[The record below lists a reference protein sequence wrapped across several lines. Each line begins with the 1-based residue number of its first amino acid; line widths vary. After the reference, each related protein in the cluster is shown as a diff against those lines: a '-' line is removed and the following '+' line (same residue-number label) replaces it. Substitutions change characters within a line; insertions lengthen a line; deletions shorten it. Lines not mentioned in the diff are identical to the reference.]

1 MEKSILIKVSV
12 CLLLLLSLQANAFQ
26 IDLEGSLQH
35 QNTDFEQNNTSV
47 NIVGLGLKQIISDD
61 KGDRLQLFLKTEAE
75 DNFKEIN
82 LSQLY
87 AKYKGPMGKW
97 NLTLG
102 RSIIPF
108 GLITDY
114 DSEFLILK
122 TQEKKTIGFKTTD
135 GLKLSGFWKQIDY
148 EIQLSPGK
156 WSEHS
161 NKISEDKMASLKLS
175 HKGYDVE
182 DWQLGFSVL
191 AGEFADVEKSLAS
204 VDITKFKGL
213 LVSRN
218 EFVIGREADEYLYSL
233 FAGIDYSVLPS
244 VDMNMAYTFLKTEY
258 KEHTAFLG
266 FSYNTPFYGFVLRA
280 GNKYTFK
287 DNTGEDT
294 NEIFIQIYNRFS
306 HFF

>member
-1 MEKSILIKVSV
+1 MERSILIKASI
-12 CLLLLLSLQANAFQ
+12 CLFLLLSFQAKAFQ
-26 IDLEGSLQH
+26 IDLEGSVQH
-35 QNTDFEQNNTSV
+35 QNSDFKLNKASINA
-47 NIVGLGLKQIISDD
+47 VGLGLKKIISDK

-82 LSQLY
+82 LSQIY

-102 RSIIPF
+102 RSLIPF
-108 GLITDY
+108 GLITDF

-122 TQEKKTIGFKTTD
+122 TLEKETIGFKTTD

-148 EIQLSPGK
+148 EMQVSPGK

-161 NKISEDKMASLKLS
+161 NKISEDMMIALKLS
-175 HKGYDVE
+175 YKGYDVE
-182 DWQLGFSVL
+182 DWQLGFSL
-191 AGEFADVEKSLAS
+191 LSGEFADIDKSLAS
-204 VDITKFKGL
+204 VDIIKFKGV
-213 LVSRN
+213 LVNRN
-218 EFVIGREADEYLYSL
+218 EFVVGKEAEEYLYSV
-233 FAGIDYSVLPS
+233 FSGIDYSVLPA
-244 VDMNMAYTFLKTEY
+244 VDMNIAYTFFKTEFT
-258 KEHTAFLG
+258 ENTALSG
-266 FSYNTPFYGFVLRA
+266 FSYNTPFYGFVLRM

-287 DNTGEDT
+287 NNTGEDK

>member
-1 MEKSILIKVSV
+1 MERSKLIKVSF
-12 CLLLLLSLQANAFQ
+12 CLLLLLSVQVQAFQ
-26 IDLEGSLQH
+26 IDLEGSAQH
-35 QNTDFEQNNTSV
+35 QNTDFKQNNTSI
-47 NIVGLGLKQIISDD
+47 NLVGLGLKKIISDK
-61 KGDRLQLFLKTEAE
+61 KGDRLQLFLKIEAE
-75 DNFKEIN
+75 DNFEEIN

-102 RSIIPF
+102 RSLIPF
-108 GLITDY
+108 GLITDF

-122 TQEKKTIGFKTTD
+122 TQEKKTIGFKATD
-135 GLKLSGFWKQIDY
+135 GLKLSGFWKNVDY
-148 EIQLSPGK
+148 EMQVSPGK

-161 NKISEDKMASLKLS
+161 NKISEDKMIAVKLS

-182 DWQLGFSVL
+182 DWQLGFSFL
-191 AGEFADVEKSLAS
+191 TGEFADSVKSLAS
-204 VDITKFKGL
+204 VDIIKFKGL

-218 EFVIGREADEYLYSL
+218 EFVFGKEADEYLYSV
-233 FAGIDYSVLPS
+233 FAGIDYSVLPA
-244 VDMNMAYTFLKTEY
+244 VDLNLAYTFFKTELV
-258 KEHTAFLG
+258 ENTAFLG
-266 FSYNTPFYGFVLRA
+266 FSYNTPFYGFVLRM

-287 DNTGEDT
+287 DNTGEDS